1 MTNQYEL
8 FDLIKYEASLPVGDY
23 WVDVEEPELEWN
35 SSKLPNRKGVTSS
48 PDSLTST
55 KPVSESSS
63 KGDSPAENKPPC
75 SVNIYTPNGTARGEN
90 QYYRLTYRKN
100 GRVHHLHIPG
110 GNITKTRAQARA
122 QILGKLIDEGKPL
135 DYILVVVYDWKVS
148 KLLHRGHYRA
158 SGSAYYKDS

>member
-8 FDLIKYEASLPVGDY
+8 FDLIKYEASLPVGDWY
-23 WVDVEEPELEWN
+23 QDVGEPELEWEN
-35 SSKLPNRKGVTSS
+35 RKLPNNKGVTSS
-48 PDSLTST
+48 PDSPTPR
-55 KPVSESSS
+55 KVVSESSP
-63 KGDSPAENKPPC
+63 KPDSPATKKPNC